1 MKRMEPPRQAR
12 GYHRLALARRP
23 PFSQTSVVQEAS
35 PATPRADDIGGRLD
49 IPATEPLRAAT
60 SVVFLCVA
68 LLVPGVAF
76 GLLAS
81 GRIIGLVLG
90 LFWAPFGLALG
101 AFVFATA
108 RSAAAPPGGR
118 RMAVATLVAGVVHF
132 VLICGAG
139 ALLFWDLA
147 NTSW

>member
-1 MKRMEPPRQAR
+1 M
-12 GYHRLALARRP
+12 
-23 PFSQTSVVQEAS
+23 
-35 PATPRADDIGGRLD
+35 
-49 IPATEPLRAAT
+49 
-60 SVVFLCVA
+60 FLCVA